1 LSTIKVNNIQSRTG
15 SAISFTSGDTITIP
29 SGATLTNNGT
39 ANGFPGLG
47 KIGQVVQATDQTATT
62 ISASA
67 GTFYVAGAS
76 ASITPTSASSKILVQ
91 ISLSAVQN
99 TNGNSITKL
108 VRTAPSTV
116 ALLSNTGGSNINGTF
131 GGVFNGDSN
140 FIHSLNFSYLDSPS
154 TTSLCTYTSQVGC
167 SGAITFYVNRSVGDT
182 VRASSTMTLMEV
194 LA

>member
-1 LSTIKVNNIQSRTG
+1 MTSIIKV
-15 SAISFTSGDTITIP
+15 DTIQT
-29 SGATLTNNGT
+29 SAGGT
-39 ANGFPGLG
+39 PTAASLGIDLGNVG

-67 GTFYVAGAS
+67 GIFYVAGAS
-76 ASITPTSASSKILVQ
+76 ASITPTSSSSKILVQ

-99 TNGNSITKL
+99 ANGNSITKL

-131 GGVFNGDSN
+131 GGVFDGDAN
-140 FIHSLNFSYLDSPS
+140 YIHCLNFSYLDSPS

-167 SGAITFYVNRSVGDT
+167 SGAVTFYVNRSVGDT

>member
-1 LSTIKVNNIQSRTG
+1 MSTLEVNKITP
-15 SAISFTSGDTITIP
+15 ISGGTTVTLGDSGDTFNLA
-29 SGATLTNNGT
+29 SGAT
-39 ANGFPGLG
+39 AGFG

-67 GTFYVAGAS
+67 GTFYSAGAS
-76 ASITPTSASSKILVQ
+76 ASITPTSSSSKILVQ
-91 ISLSAVQN
+91 ISLSAIQN

-131 GGVFNGDSN
+131 GGVYLGDAN
-140 FIHSLNFSYLDSPS
+140 YIHCLNFTFLDSPS
-154 TTSLCTYTSQVGC
+154 TSSQCTYTSQVGC
-167 SGAITFYVNRSVGDT
+167 SGAVTFYVNRSVGDT

>member
-1 LSTIKVNNIQSRTG
+1 MSIIQVDTLQKRDGST
-15 SAISFTSGDTITIP
+15 
-29 SGATLTNNGT
+29 
-39 ANGFPGLG
+39 FPLG

-91 ISLSAVQN
+91 ISLSAIQN

-131 GGVFNGDSN
+131 GGVYLGDAN
-140 FIHSLNFSYLDSPS
+140 YIHCLNFTFLDTPS
-154 TTSLCTYTSQVGC
+154 TSSQCSYTSQVAS
-167 SGAITFYVNRSVGDT
+167 SGAVTFYVNRSVGDT